1 MWGHTRLP
9 IFQECCH
16 LCTIVRGNSHE
27 LRAQG
32 DGSSLLVIHSG
43 VWHLNPGL
51 SDSNI
56 CPSCLCHCPKPTV
69 STKPKFWEEENTYL
83 LNSSQQVLSESL
95 HFHGGNRS
103 PGWGSDSRRVT
114 QLGGRIRV
122 RAQLSSAQST
132 APCCPSSGSP
142 PGWGSHCPSL
152 RMAWISTGC
161 HYFSTKS

>member
-1 MWGHTRLP
+1 MLSPVHPQGLP
-9 IFQECCH
+9 
-16 LCTIVRGNSHE
+16 LGVGNSHE

-43 VWHLNPGL
+43 VWHSNLGL

-56 CPSCLCHCPKPTV
+56 CPSCLWHCPNPLLARNP
-69 STKPKFWEEENTYL
+69 SPGSYL
-83 LNSSQQVLSESL
+83 LNSSQQVLLESL

-103 PGWGSDSRRVT
+103 PGRGSDSRRVT

-122 RAQLSSAQST
+122 RAQLSCAQPT
-132 APCCPSSGSP
+132 VPCCPGSGRP
-142 PGWGSHCPSL
+142 PGWGSQCPSL